1 MRILDFVFR
10 SSRWMFHYGTKPLTK
25 NEKEGLSIA
34 VRQMLRHPG
43 QLSLMLVTGL
53 VAAVFEGGTI
63 GLLGLAVKVLTDES
77 VQIVQ
82 NLPSF
87 LNDQLALYLL
97 NISQGGLFLLLIGLA
112 VSAQILKGLL
122 GYVSTVAQTGL
133 SYRLMKDGQD
143 GATNHV
149 MNMSYRQVSQY
160 PSGQL
165 GSLIDQSGVLSDIV
179 TEVGKASRAI
189 LMTVSYVSVMI
200 LISPLLTAAAIVVFG
215 LLWVALSRIVKI
227 LKQLSTRAVEGEIDT
242 WRWSIEYLNVPRLLR
257 LFGTTDIAKG
267 VIQDARHKRIAA
279 EKKSAVINAAILPA
293 FEIITVFG
301 AGVFLICGYLFSGES
316 AIKVVPGLFVF
327 VLVFFRLKP
336 QVKLLNDLRIQM
348 AKLLPKLGKV
358 GEFLRTDDKEF
369 EKIGG
374 VQFRKLTSSIQVRGV
389 SYRYDGADVNAV
401 SSLDFDLA
409 RGETIALVGES
420 GSGKSTIVNLLVDLH
435 QPSVGEI
442 LIDGNNLNTI
452 DSITWREKIGIVDQ
466 EVYLLNTSIKDNIS
480 FGRQQISDLDIETA
494 ARTALAHDFIKSF
507 EDGYH
512 TVVGDRGYRLSGGEQ
527 QRIALA
533 RALVGNPDILIL
545 DEATSSLDT
554 ISEKYIQRA
563 IEGMHD
569 SRTILVIAH
578 RLSTVTKADKILV
591 LDAGKI
597 VESGTKDELLTE
609 DGIFSK
615 LWATQYR

>member
-1 MRILDFVFR
+1 
-10 SSRWMFHYGTKPLTK
+10 
-25 NEKEGLSIA
+25 
-34 VRQMLRHPG
+34 
-43 QLSLMLVTGL
+43 
-53 VAAVFEGGTI
+53 
-63 GLLGLAVKVLTDES
+63 
-77 VQIVQ
+77 
-82 NLPSF
+82 
-87 LNDQLALYLL
+87 
-97 NISQGGLFLLLIGLA
+97 
-112 VSAQILKGLL
+112 
-122 GYVSTVAQTGL
+122 
-133 SYRLMKDGQD
+133 
-143 GATNHV
+143 
-149 MNMSYRQVSQY
+149 
-160 PSGQL
+160 
-165 GSLIDQSGVLSDIV
+165 SDIV

-200 LISPLLTAAAIVVFG
+200 LISPLLTTAAIVVFG

-227 LKQLSTRAVEGEIDT
+227 LKQLSTRAVESEIAT

-336 QVKLLNDLRIQM
+336 QVKMLNDLRIQM

-358 GEFLRTDDKEF
+358 GEFLRTEDKEF

-374 VQFRKLTSSIQVRGV
+374 VQFRRLTSNIQVRGV

-420 GSGKSTIVNLLVDLH
+420 GSGKSTIVNLLLALH

-452 DSITWREKIGIVDQ
+452 DSLTWRARIGVVDQ

-480 FGRQQISDLDIETA
+480 FGRHQISDLEIE
-494 ARTALAHDFIKSF
+494 
-507 EDGYH
+507 
-512 TVVGDRGYRLSGGEQ
+512 
-527 QRIALA
+527 
-533 RALVGNPDILIL
+533 
-545 DEATSSLDT
+545 
-554 ISEKYIQRA
+554 
-563 IEGMHD
+563 
-569 SRTILVIAH
+569 
-578 RLSTVTKADKILV
+578 
-591 LDAGKI
+591 
-597 VESGTKDELLTE
+597 
-609 DGIFSK
+609 
-615 LWATQYR
+615 